1 MGPKIIIIKKTIQ
14 LIELKSQML
23 SFNRAFLG
31 RKASPSGNEELRDFE
46 IFA

>member
-1 MGPKIIIIKKTIQ
+1 MRPKKKTNSVNRNEIA
-14 LIELKSQML
+14 IL